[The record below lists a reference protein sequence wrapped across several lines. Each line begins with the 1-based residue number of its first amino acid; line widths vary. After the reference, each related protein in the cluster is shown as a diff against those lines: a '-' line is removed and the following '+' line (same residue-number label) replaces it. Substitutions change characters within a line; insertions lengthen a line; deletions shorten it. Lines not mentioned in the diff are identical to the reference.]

1 MINEFS
7 TSPKPQNK
15 NAHIACAVAMAAF
28 AALTAAYML
37 MDKYRGVVGLAAI
50 TALTAGIYIYTKYM
64 SAKYHYD
71 ITNSTEGQ
79 ALLVVRRS
87 VGKRDTTLYMTPLYR
102 IQAVEMQTR
111 GAAKKHDPAFARH
124 YFTPTFMPLTTC
136 LITVKSRLES
146 AELVIEC
153 SEDFANIL
161 SRYAAEE
168 RDREA
173 LEEENY

>member
-15 NAHIACAVAMAAF
+15 NASIACAVAMAAF

-50 TALTAGIYIYTKYM
+50 AALTAGIYIYTKYM

-71 ITNSTEGQ
+71 ITNSTDGQ
-79 ALLVVRRS
+79 ALFVVRRS
-87 VGKRDTTLYMTPLYR
+87 VGKRDTTLYMTPLCR
-102 IQAVEMQTR
+102 IQAVKMQTR
-111 GAAKKHDPAFARH
+111 GTAKKRDTSYVRH
-124 YFTPTFMPLTTC
+124 YFTPTFMPDATC

-153 SEDFANIL
+153 SEDFADL
-161 SRYAAEE
+161 LARYASEE
-168 RDREA
+168 REREA